1 MWFSFNYFLSLS
13 ALPQD
18 ALKIVLNCGGGHV
31 CLYKPQENSMQ
42 MYTAASS
49 WLEACWVL
57 RKCTSKF
64 PSFFPIAQKFA
75 PFQTVFI
82 SRKSTVKTISIKSK
96 GDFTNG
102 HRKMPP
108 LLGLR
113 ICNFINVYAS
123 VHTYPGTY
131 PHLPR
136 CQLSI
141 WGNQKLELESKGLS
155 IY

>member
-18 ALKIVLNCGGGHV
+18 ALKIVLNCVWGHV

-42 MYTAASS
+42 MGTAASS
-49 WLEACWVL
+49 WLEACCAL

-64 PSFFPIAQKFA
+64 ASFFPIAQKFA
-75 PFQTVFI
+75 PLQTVFI

-113 ICNFINVYAS
+113 IYNFINVYVSMRTCPDAHPQLLHCKLS
-123 VHTYPGTY
+123 V
-131 PHLPR
+131 L
-136 CQLSI
+136 
-141 WGNQKLELESKGLS
+141 GNWR
-155 IY
+155 

>member
-18 ALKIVLNCGGGHV
+18 ALKIVLNCVWGHV
-31 CLYKPQENSMQ
+31 CLCKPQENSMQ
-42 MYTAASS
+42 MCTTASS

-82 SRKSTVKTISIKSK
+82 SRKSTVKTISIKSE
-96 GDFTNG
+96 GNFTNG
-102 HRKMPP
+102 RRKIPP
-108 LLGLR
+108 LRGFR
-113 ICNFINVYAS
+113 ICNFINVYVS
-123 VHTYPGTY
+123 MHTYPDMH

-136 CQLSI
+136 CKLFI
-141 WGNQKLELESKGLS
+141 LGNQR
-155 IY
+155 